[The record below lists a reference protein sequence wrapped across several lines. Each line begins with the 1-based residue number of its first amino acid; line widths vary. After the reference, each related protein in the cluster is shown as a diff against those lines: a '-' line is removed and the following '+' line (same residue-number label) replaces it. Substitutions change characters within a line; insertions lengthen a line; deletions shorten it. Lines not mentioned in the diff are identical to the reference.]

1 MAPRGAS
8 PPARSPLGPRSPRL
22 DVALASASADTAQRP
37 LGSIDVE
44 SVWLS
49 QHLACSDMASA
60 TSNGRSYDSFADL
73 CGLVPA
79 TPPGQAGGAPPAEAQ
94 SSAPSGA
101 STPPG
106 GDSGATTPTAG
117 AAAVGGA
124 TAGAVAAER
133 WRRRLTMARSA
144 SSDALDAWSATL
156 GEAVSGVA
164 VSNAED
170 DAHTLIRC
178 APDKPRRPPAAVGSP
193 RAYRAC
199 AS

>member
-8 PPARSPLGPRSPRL
+8 PPARSPLGPRSPRV
-22 DVALASASADTAQRP
+22 DVVLASPSADMAQRP
-37 LGSIDVE
+37 LDVE

-49 QHLACSDMASA
+49 QHLACRDMASA
-60 TSNGRSYDSFADL
+60 ASNVRSYDSFADL

-94 SSAPSGA
+94 SSAPAGA

-117 AAAVGGA
+117 AAAAGGA
-124 TAGAVAAER
+124 AAGAVAAER
-133 WRRRLTMARSA
+133 WRRRMTMARSA

-178 APDKPRRPPAAVGSP
+178 APEKPRR
-193 RAYRAC
+193 
-199 AS
+199 

>member
-1 MAPRGAS
+1 MAPRGTS
-8 PPARSPLGPRSPRL
+8 PPARSPLGPRIPRFDLSIESPPPE
-22 DVALASASADTAQRP
+22 SAQRP
-37 LGSIDVE
+37 LGRVDVE
-44 SVWLS
+44 SVWLQ

-60 TSNGRSYDSFADL
+60 ASNGRSFDSFADL

-79 TPPGQAGGAPPAEAQ
+79 TPPGQTGGAPPPDAQ
-94 SSAPSGA
+94 GGAPAGA

-106 GDSGATTPTAG
+106 GDSGATTPPHG
-117 AAAVGGA
+117 AAGGGGG

-133 WRRRLTMARSA
+133 WRRRMTMARSA

-170 DAHTLIRC
+170 EAYTLIRC
-178 APDKPRRPPAAVGSP
+178 APKKQQR
-193 RAYRAC
+193 
-199 AS
+199 